1 MGYVGTNI
9 CGPSYVET
17 RKVCS
22 VDQKMN
28 YYSCTMAPVC
38 NYYLYLKKSS
48 NLQCSDDR

>member
-38 NYYLYLKKSS
+38 NYYLKKFS